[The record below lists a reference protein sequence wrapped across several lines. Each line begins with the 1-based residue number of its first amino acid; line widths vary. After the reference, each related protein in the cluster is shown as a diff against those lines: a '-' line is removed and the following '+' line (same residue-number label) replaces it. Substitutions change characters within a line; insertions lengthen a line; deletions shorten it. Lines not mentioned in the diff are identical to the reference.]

1 MTLDAVLVKHALPA
15 ADASAYAVLSVA
27 GRSLFWAS
35 GSITTVLLPVV
46 SRQIGSDAGT
56 RRSKVLVLNLA
67 ITTALIGAGQAAF
80 IVAPELVIGLLF
92 GPAHLGAAGLLA
104 LYGWGACALAL
115 ANVATTYL
123 IGHGSRLVGI
133 VMPACSILQAILILD
148 ASSSLDDLLVR
159 LVVVNVTALTLCL
172 ALASFLRET
181 PRQPTAV

>member
-46 SRQIGSDAGT
+46 SRQIGSSGGT
-56 RRSKVLVLNLA
+56 QRAHVLVLSLA
-67 ITTALIGAGQAAF
+67 ITTALIGAGQSAF
-80 IVAPELVIGLLF
+80 MVAPKLVIGLLF

-133 VMPACSILQAILILD
+133 VMPACAILQAILILD
-148 ASSSLDDLLVR
+148 ASSGLADLLVR
-159 LVVVNVTALTLCL
+159 LVMVNVTALALCL
-172 ALASFLRET
+172 ALAYFLRET
-181 PRQPTAV
+181 PRQLTAV